1 MKKLLAILMLIAVCV
16 SLSSCFLYESL
27 DALYSEQSKG
37 NGTDNTT
44 QTGDV
49 TINIDEVK
57 DYGDITI
64 NSSEGQNLLA
74 AGKALLSSVSI
85 MAGFQTTVTSSGWPS
100 WNGQQSTETKDYY
113 SMGSGVIYKLD
124 KQNGNAYVITNYHVV
139 YDSDSNTRNKISN
152 KISLFLY
159 GQEYSDYAIP
169 ATYVGGSMTYDIAV
183 LKVEA
188 SPVLMASNAVA
199 AKFANSD
206 TVSVLETAIA
216 IGNPEGGGISAT
228 VGCVNVDSEYIDMT
242 GADEKTAINLRVIR
256 TDAAV
261 NEGNSGGGLFNA
273 KGEII
278 GIVNAKI
285 TDTSVDNIG
294 YAIPSNIAKYA
305 ADNIIDFCDGTSL
318 EKIQKCRLGITVITD
333 EAYSVFD
340 TETGKV
346 LKMESIK
353 VNEVGEDSHAIGVLE
368 AGDVIN
374 SVVVGQREYKITRLF
389 HVTDSMFNARV
400 GDKITF
406 NITRDG
412 NDMQVSLTVTQ
423 AMLVET
429 E

>member
-1 MKKLLAILMLIAVCV
+1 MRKTLAFLMVILLSA

-27 DALYSEQSKG
+27 DALYNEQSASNG
-37 NGTDNTT
+37 NGNTT
-44 QTGDV
+44 QSKDT

-57 DYGDITI
+57 DYGNITI
-64 NSSEGQNLLA
+64 NSSESQNLLA

-85 MAGFQTTVTSSGWPS
+85 TAGFQTTVTTSGWLS
-100 WNGQQSTETKDYY
+100 WGGQQSTQTKDYY
-113 SMGSGVIYKLD
+113 SMGSGVIYQLD
-124 KQNGNAYVITNYHVV
+124 KAKGNAYVITNYHVV
-139 YDSDSNTRNKISN
+139 YDSDSNTKNKISN
-152 KISLFLY
+152 NISLFLY

-169 ATYVGGSMTYDIAV
+169 ATYVGGSMNYDIAV

-188 SPVLMASNAVA
+188 SPVLMKSCAVA
-199 AKFANSD
+199 ADFANSD

-216 IGNPEGGGISAT
+216 VGNPEGGGISAT

-242 GADEKTAINLRVIR
+242 GADEKTAITLRVIR

-273 KGEII
+273 KGEVI

-285 TDTSVDNIG
+285 TDTTVDNIG

-305 ADNIIDFCDGTSL
+305 ADNIIALCNGTSC
-318 EKIQKCRLGITVITD
+318 EKAKKCTLGITVITD

-340 TETGKV
+340 KDTGKV
-346 LKMESIK
+346 YKMEIIK
-353 VNEVGEDSHAIGVLE
+353 VNEVGDDSYAVGVLK
-368 AGDVIN
+368 AGDVIR
-374 SVVVGQREYKITRLF
+374 SVVIGQKEYKITRLF

-412 NDMQVSLTVTQ
+412 TDMQVSLTVTPE
-423 AMLVET
+423 MLKEIA
-429 E
+429 